1 MLRRPIVPADCQHN
15 AHMYYL
21 LLPAFM
27 DRQAVIDDLKRKHI
41 WSVFHYVPLHSSPAG
56 QRYGRAHGKLG
67 VTDRVA
73 ATLLRLPMWTGLDAV
88 QERVIDALSI
98 SLMAQ
103 ERQA

>member
-1 MLRRPIVPADCQHN
+1 
-15 AHMYYL
+15 
-21 LLPAFM
+21 M

-56 QRYGRAHGKLG
+56 QRYGRAHGNLA

-73 ATLLRLPMWTGLDAV
+73 TTLLRLPMWTGLEAV
-88 QERVIDALSI
+88 QEQVIDALSI
-98 SLMAQ
+98 SLTAQ